1 MAVPWLMLVL
11 VGVVATSPLYVKRG
25 PVPAPLPA
33 APDPSVVLPAAL
45 EKAAGHPL
53 ALGSRLR
60 IKTTQGEITVVLFPA
75 EAPTFTRHFLKEVD
89 FGTFTSEG
97 FWRIERSYVQL
108 GGPDTDVDNGSG
120 TFMYTLMPTTFDH
133 NRLPQ
138 VAGALVMDRAFS
150 PDAEPAF
157 VRHRYGI
164 VKEDG
169 AGFPGTVIG
178 QVIEGL
184 EVARRLGPRDAI
196 HGITLI

>member
-1 MAVPWLMLVL
+1 MVVPWLMLVL
-11 VGVVATSPLYVKRG
+11 VGVVATGPLYVPRG

-33 APDPSVVLPAAL
+33 VVDPNVVLPPAL

-53 ALGSRLR
+53 AIGPRLR
-60 IKTTQGEITVVLFPA
+60 IKTSQGDITVVLFPA
-75 EAPTFTRHFLKEVD
+75 EAPTYTRHFLKEVE
-89 FGTFTSEG
+89 FGTFSAEG
-97 FWRIERSYVQL
+97 FWRISPSYVQL

-120 TFMYTLMPTTFDH
+120 TYQYALMPTTFDH

-138 VAGALVMDRAFS
+138 VAGALVMDRQFT

-164 VKEDG
+164 VKADG

-184 EVARRLGPRDAI
+184 DVARRLGPRDAI
-196 HGITLI
+196 HGITLS

>member
-1 MAVPWLMLVL
+1 MVVPWLMLVL
-11 VGVVATSPLYVKRG
+11 VGVVATSPLYVQGG
-25 PVPAPLPA
+25 PVPAPLPGA
-33 APDPSVVLPAAL
+33 LDPTVALPPAL
-45 EKAAGHPL
+45 EQAAGHPL
-53 ALGSRLR
+53 LLGTRLR
-60 IKTTQGEITVVLFPA
+60 FKTTQGDISVVLFPA

-108 GGPDTDVDNGSG
+108 GGPDTDVDNGAG
-120 TFMYTLMPTTFDH
+120 THLYPLMPTTFDH

-150 PDAEPAF
+150 PDASPAF

-164 VKEDG
+164 LKEDG

-184 EVARRLGPRDAI
+184 DVARRLGPRDAI

>member
-11 VGVVATSPLYVKRG
+11 AGVVAASPLYVKRG
-25 PVPAPLPA
+25 PVPDPLPA
-33 APDPSVVLPAAL
+33 TPDPSVALPSAL

-53 ALGSRLR
+53 ALGARLR
-60 IKTTQGEITVVLFPA
+60 ISTTQGAITVVLFPA
-75 EAPTFTRHFLKEVD
+75 EAPSYTRHFLKEVD

-97 FWRIERSYVQL
+97 FWRIASSYVQL
-108 GGPDTDVDNGSG
+108 GAPDTDVDNGSG
-120 TFMYTLMPTTFDH
+120 THSYALMPTTFDH

-138 VAGALVMDRAFS
+138 LAGALVMDRAFS
-150 PDAEPAF
+150 QDATPAF

-184 EVARRLGPRDAI
+184 DVARRLGPRDAI